1 MFRLQ
6 DLNPSEGI
14 VGSGLEFT
22 SIDMDHQPCSILS
35 QRKSDALEF
44 WAAQAH
50 DYVFHLHK
58 KMDQFR
64 QDITRIWKPLALF
77 YSEEATFF
85 GGSDPGTKNHCIVL
99 ILKDRTIDWS
109 LSNTPKKSIQ
119 NSVLYILS
127 VKRLGFIQYTV
138 AGIGNCTLY
147 SVHC

>member
-22 SIDMDHQPCSILS
+22 SIDMDHQPSSILS

-77 YSEEATFF
+77 YSEEATFLV
-85 GGSDPGTKNHCIVL
+85 N
-99 ILKDRTIDWS
+99 
-109 LSNTPKKSIQ
+109 Q
-119 NSVLYILS
+119 
-127 VKRLGFIQYTV
+127 
-138 AGIGNCTLY
+138 TLEQKTAAWF
-147 SVHC
+147 